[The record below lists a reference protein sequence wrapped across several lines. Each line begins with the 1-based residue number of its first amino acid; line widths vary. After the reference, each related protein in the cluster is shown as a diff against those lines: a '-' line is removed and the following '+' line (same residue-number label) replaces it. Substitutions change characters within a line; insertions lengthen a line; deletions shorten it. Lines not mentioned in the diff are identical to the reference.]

1 MTTDHMI
8 LSRGHW
14 SSLPPA
20 YLNVI
25 SVIEKHKI
33 DFSTTTRMVD
43 PTLKTLELIRQ
54 SNSKNW
60 LTGIQGPLT
69 GKSQSQDPRLDSDQG
84 SLDSH

>member
-1 MTTDHMI
+1 M
-8 LSRGHW
+8 
-14 SSLPPA
+14 
-20 YLNVI
+20 
-25 SVIEKHKI
+25 E
-33 DFSTTTRMVD
+33 D

-84 SLDSH
+84 SLDSY